1 MLNQPK
7 SLQQGPSS
15 ANRRT
20 QTALTIHHNKG
31 QTVFHQVK
39 AFSATLQQ
47 KEIFS
52 LHQQLIDSD
61 SDSEYFINPQGE
73 IVFVPDAP
81 CKLKIEI

>member
-1 MLNQPK
+1 M
-7 SLQQGPSS
+7 
-15 ANRRT
+15 
-20 QTALTIHHNKG
+20 
-31 QTVFHQVK
+31 FHQVK

-61 SDSEYFINPQGE
+61 SDSEYFINPRGE